1 MRHLV
6 LSNKNVDRARV
17 QNRRDQNR
25 PKNQS
30 SKSQKKMQRKS
41 RKENENLQLPLLQI
55 HLLTQKLN
63 QNNHER
69 NCCLH
74 KLFFFK
80 TLCAEWDCY
89 KRNCTVE
96 ARNIAHTRILM
107 GFYHLLGE

>member
-55 HLLTQKLN
+55 HLLIQKLN

-69 NCCLH
+69 NCCIQ
-74 KLFFFK
+74 KLFFYFLVPEGKIIFRARFSRLNHFK
-80 TLCAEWDCY
+80 GRAES
-89 KRNCTVE
+89 N
-96 ARNIAHTRILM
+96 
-107 GFYHLLGE
+107 F